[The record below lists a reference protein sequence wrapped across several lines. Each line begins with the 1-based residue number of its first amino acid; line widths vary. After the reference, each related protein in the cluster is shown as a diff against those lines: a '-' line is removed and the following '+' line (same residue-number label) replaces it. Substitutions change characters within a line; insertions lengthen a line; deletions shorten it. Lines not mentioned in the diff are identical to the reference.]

1 MSIIDDKTLRQS
13 FVGRDRELVALER
26 YFGDGGQL
34 AAIVGPRGSGKTA
47 LAYTFAQWAESTEM
61 FPEGSQRISFW
72 PDVGIEDVLPKPS
85 GGRRLI
91 VLDEFEFAER
101 PFWEA
106 LRAALERRPNLSA
119 LVCANELTQGDLASA
134 FLIRLGGLSRAEFR
148 ALIEARVEFSGHDRQ
163 VADRLFELV
172 AGHPLYADLAGTT
185 ARELVLTLDQVMRG
199 LGEFRRSGIL
209 GPDGRP
215 ISDVPEHTR
224 IAVVDANAALVEK
237 VRANPAVMRQ
247 LSSRQFE
254 EVVAELL
261 SQQGYAI
268 ELTPPSGDGGFDMFA
283 ARRDG
288 LGTFLFLVECKHYA
302 PPNKVGVSI
311 VRELHGVV
319 HEKRATAGVLVT
331 SSFFTRGAKDFQERS
346 PYQLKLH
353 DYIAL
358 QQWLGLLKVEGSN

>member
-1 MSIIDDKTLRQS
+1 MSIFDHKTLGLL
-13 FVGRDRELVALER
+13 FVGRDRELLALER

-34 AAIVGPRGSGKTA
+34 AAIVGPHGSGKTA
-47 LAYTFAQWAESTEM
+47 LAHMFAQWAESTGM
-61 FPEGSQRISFW
+61 FPEGSQRINLW
-72 PDVGIEDVLPKPS
+72 RDLEIDDVLPKSS
-85 GGRRLI
+85 GGRRLL

-101 PFWEA
+101 PLREA
-106 LRAALERRPNLSA
+106 LQVALERRRNLSA
-119 LVCANELTQGDLASA
+119 LVCANELTQSDLASA

-148 ALIEARVEFSGHDRQ
+148 TLIEARVQLTGHDRQ

-172 AGHPLYADLAGTT
+172 AGNALYADLAGTT

-209 GPDGRP
+209 GPDGKP

-237 VRANPAVMRQ
+237 LRADPATMRQ

-261 SQQGYAI
+261 SQQGYEI
-268 ELTPPSGDGGFDMFA
+268 ELTPLSGDGGFDMFA
-283 ARRDG
+283 ARREG
-288 LGTFLFLVECKHYA
+288 LGKFLFLVECKRYT

-358 QQWLGLLKVEGSN
+358 QQWLGILKTEG